1 MIIPATLA
9 FTPDG
14 TPFSAAFG
22 DVYHSADGGL
32 GQAQQV
38 FLAGN
43 GLPERWQGRARFVV
57 LETGFG
63 LGLNFL
69 ATWSAWRNDPQRAA
83 RLHFIS
89 VEKHP
94 FELADLATVH
104 GRWPEFAELSGELR
118 RVWPVLVPG
127 FHRLHLDGG
136 RVILTLVFG
145 EALDALRQLVA
156 RVDAFYL
163 DGFSPA
169 KNPQLWSPFLFKAI
183 SRLAAPGAT
192 AATYTVAGV
201 VREGLAGAGFVC
213 EKRPGF
219 GGKRNSL
226 AARFEPRFPDHYPV
240 KPVGERHALVI
251 GAGIAGTSVCERL
264 ADRGWE
270 MDLIERRDEPGREA
284 SGNHAGLLL
293 PLFSRDD
300 SRASRISRASFLYA
314 LRALR
319 TLSADD
325 GRARWGQSG
334 VLQLA
339 KDRRHEALQRATISD
354 LKFPQEFAA
363 FLEADEASA
372 LLGRAMERGGW
383 HFPLGAWANPPSIC
397 RMLMEAHGDQVRRHF
412 ATTALQLE
420 WKHGLWRV
428 LDEHEHTIAAAPV
441 LILANGA
448 EAPAFSQAAHLPIRK
463 VRGQV
468 SLLPASDFCAPSV
481 ALCREGYVS
490 PDVDGMAALGAT
502 YDFEEEDL
510 VPTVSGHAA
519 NLERLARLLPGTE
532 VGLDPSLLAG
542 KVGFRPATLDRL
554 PLVGA
559 LPSGPGDDKAT
570 QLKHLARWP
579 GLHGALGYGSR
590 GLVWAPL
597 MAELLVCSLEA
608 EPLPL
613 ESDLVES
620 LDPGRFL
627 LRACRRGRKDVWAA
641 ED

>member
-1 MIIPATLA
+1 MVPATLA
-9 FTPDG
+9 YTPDG
-14 TPFSAAFG
+14 TPYSEAFG
-22 DVYHSADGGL
+22 DVYHSADGGV
-32 GQAQQV
+32 GQARQV

-43 GLPERWQGRARFVV
+43 GLPARWRGRERFVI

-69 ATWSAWRNDPQRAA
+69 STWAAWRDDPERSN
-83 RLHFIS
+83 RLHFVS

-94 FELADLATVH
+94 FTAADLATVH
-104 GRWPEFAELSGELR
+104 GRWPEFAGLSGELLR
-118 RVWPVLVPG
+118 LWPVRVPG

-136 RVILTLVFG
+136 RVVLTLIFG
-145 EALDALRQLVA
+145 EALDGLRQLVA

-169 KNPQLWSPFLFKAI
+169 KNPDLWSPLLFKAI
-183 SRLAAPGAT
+183 SRLAARGAT

-201 VREGLAGAGFVC
+201 VREGLTGAGFIC

-226 AARFEPRFPDHYPV
+226 AARFEPRFPDHNPE

-264 ADRGWE
+264 AERGWE
-270 MDLIERRDEPGREA
+270 LDLIERRDEPGREA

-293 PLFSRDD
+293 PLISRDD

-314 LRALR
+314 LRALQA
-319 TLSADD
+319 LSAADA
-325 GRARWGQSG
+325 RARWGRSG

-339 KDRRHEALQRATISD
+339 KDRRHETLQRATIAD
-354 LKFPQEFAA
+354 LNFPPEFAA
-363 FLEADEASA
+363 FLEADAVAA
-372 LLGRAMERGGW
+372 LLGQTMAQGGW
-383 HFPLGAWANPPSIC
+383 HFPMGAWANPPSLC
-397 RMLMEAHGDQVRRHF
+397 RALMEVHGDRVRRHF
-412 ATTALQLE
+412 ATTALALVWQ
-420 WKHGLWRV
+420 HGLWRV
-428 LDEHEHTIAAAPV
+428 LDESGHTIAAAPV

-448 EAPAFSQAAHLPIRK
+448 EAPAFAQAARLPIRK

-468 SLLPASDFCAPSV
+468 SLLPAADFCAPSV
-481 ALCREGYVS
+481 ALCRDGYVS
-490 PDVDGMAALGAT
+490 PNVDGMAALGAT
-502 YDFEEEDL
+502 YDFEDEDL
-510 VPTVSGHAA
+510 EPTVSGHAA
-519 NLERLARLLPGTE
+519 NLERLARLIPGAE
-532 VGLDPSLLAG
+532 LGLDPARLAG

-559 LPSGPGDDKAT
+559 LPSGSRDEKAT
-570 QLKHLARWP
+570 QLKHLARFG
-579 GLHGALGYGSR
+579 GLYGALGYGSR

-597 MAELLVCSLEA
+597 MAELLASQLEG

-627 LRACRRGRKDVWAA
+627 LRACRRGRGEVWGS